1 MKIRKIISLFLLSIV
16 LLTTA
21 CSGNNNKDNKDKNIN
36 ENEILGEINYQA
48 KNVLIEPGTD
58 DTGDTLEYREIL
70 DLEEFALSSKKT
82 VLLCV
87 KKDKLK
93 SMNVII
99 PWLEEIAHKY
109 RGSVNVVMAED
120 DPAEE
125 FLYYLEYQNVPT
137 MFLLHD
143 GEVLRQASWEE
154 EDGLQILVEKLQ
166 ELAK

>member
-1 MKIRKIISLFLLSIV
+1 MKLKKYISIFLLSV
-16 LLTTA
+16 MVFATA
-21 CSGNNNKDNKDKNIN
+21 CSGKDSNVKGNS

-58 DTGDTLEYREIL
+58 DAGDTLDYREIL
-70 DLEEFALSSKKT
+70 NLEKYALSSEKP

-93 SMNVII
+93 NMNVII
-99 PWLEEIAHKY
+99 PWMEEMAYKY
-109 RGSVNVVMAED
+109 RESVNVVMAED
-120 DPAEE
+120 DPNEE
-125 FLYYLEYQNVPT
+125 LFYYLKYKNVPT
-137 MFLLHD
+137 IFLLHD

-154 EDGLQILVEKLQ
+154 EDGLQILVEKLE

>member
-1 MKIRKIISLFLLSIV
+1 MKLKKIISVFILSVIV
-16 LLTTA
+16 LATA
-21 CSGNNNKDNKDKNIN
+21 CSGNDSNNKKTS
-36 ENEILGEINYQA
+36 ENEILGGINYQA

-58 DTGDTLEYREIL
+58 DAGDTLEYREIL
-70 DLEEFALSSKKT
+70 NLEKFALSSKKP

-120 DPAEE
+120 DPGEGL
-125 FLYYLEYQNVPT
+125 LYYLEYQNVPT
-137 MFLLHD
+137 MFLFHD

-154 EDGLQILVEKLQ
+154 EDGLQILVEKMQ
-166 ELAK
+166 ELVK

>member
-1 MKIRKIISLFLLSIV
+1 MKVRKIISLFLLIV
-16 LLTTA
+16 MVLATA
-21 CSGNNNKDNKDKNIN
+21 CSSNNRKDNKDKNIN

-58 DTGDTLEYREIL
+58 DAGDTLEYREIL
-70 DLEEFALSSKKT
+70 NLEEFALSSEKP

-109 RGSVNVVMAED
+109 RGSVNVIMAED
-120 DPAEE
+120 DPGEE
-125 FLYYLEYQNVPT
+125 LFYYLEYQNVPT

-154 EDGLQILVEKLQ
+154 EDGLQILVDKLQ
-166 ELAK
+166 DLVK